1 VRDET
6 VAIHIGIDTVPLRG
20 LAALL
25 FLGGI
30 VYALVSGNWGIGAI
44 VFGLGAVVL
53 GLERLRGARS
63 RPDRAIGWVLVL
75 CGAFVVVD
83 ALIWVAIGGA

>member
-1 VRDET
+1 MRDET
-6 VAIHIGIDTVPLRG
+6 VALHIGIDTVPLRG

-30 VYALVSGNWGIGAI
+30 VYALVSGNWGLGAI

-53 GLERLRGARS
+53 GLERLRGAAVGRTGPSGGYSCCAVRS
-63 RPDRAIGWVLVL
+63 SWWTP
-75 CGAFVVVD
+75 
-83 ALIWVAIGGA
+83 